1 MVGAGCV
8 GLEVV
13 GGQRDRSPG
22 RVAEVDELVPTAGG
36 LRHQA
41 LDLQRL
47 RRRRVRADMQVGHAY
62 GTRRPRHRL
71 AENLRRRGEISG
83 RVDHGISKVR
93 AFLDRLRVGDVRVV
107 LRITRGEDR
116 VVPHAALDLRI
127 VRVVDSVD
135 EGADRRRDRKGRA
148 GAVKRLALD
157 AHRNRRRRGDGNR
170 REERCGDH
178 GDDNEGREHP
188 NAARHSHTT
197 AGRPVRATRFSLL
210 NVSAVE
216 SYKGVGP
223 GKSLM
228 NPDVR
233 RPAGLAMP
241 EIVEC
246 VPNFSE
252 GRRKE
257 VVDAIAQAIA
267 SVHGVRVLDQEM
279 DADHNRSV
287 ITFVGDRTSVAEAAF
302 RGAKKAVEL
311 IDMNRHR
318 GEHPRVG
325 ALDVLP
331 FVPIAGVTMDDC
343 VDLARAVGRRIA
355 DQLQVPVYL
364 YEAAATR
371 PDRRALPDVRRG
383 EYEGLKT
390 EIETNPD
397 RKPDFGPLRLHPTAG
412 ACVVGARPVLIA
424 WNVNLRT
431 TDVGVAKRIAKAI
444 RESDGGLPAVRA
456 KGFDLADRGLVQVS
470 MNMVDYRKTSLV
482 QAFEAIRVL
491 AAKEGVEIAE
501 SEIIGLVPLD
511 ALVEAATQYLKLAR
525 FHREQILETRLWE

>member
-1 MVGAGCV
+1 
-8 GLEVV
+8 
-13 GGQRDRSPG
+13 
-22 RVAEVDELVPTAGG
+22 
-36 LRHQA
+36 
-41 LDLQRL
+41 
-47 RRRRVRADMQVGHAY
+47 
-62 GTRRPRHRL
+62 
-71 AENLRRRGEISG
+71 
-83 RVDHGISKVR
+83 
-93 AFLDRLRVGDVRVV
+93 
-107 LRITRGEDR
+107 
-116 VVPHAALDLRI
+116 
-127 VRVVDSVD
+127 
-135 EGADRRRDRKGRA
+135 
-148 GAVKRLALD
+148 
-157 AHRNRRRRGDGNR
+157 
-170 REERCGDH
+170 
-178 GDDNEGREHP
+178 
-188 NAARHSHTT
+188 
-197 AGRPVRATRFSLL
+197 
-210 NVSAVE
+210 
-216 SYKGVGP
+216 
-223 GKSLM
+223 M

-311 IDMNRHR
+311 IDMSRHR

-343 VDLARAVGRRIA
+343 VDLARAVGKRIA
-355 DQLQVPVYL
+355 DELQVPVYL

-383 EYEGLKT
+383 EYEGLKI

-397 RKPDFGPLRLHPTAG
+397 RKPDFGSPRLHPTAG
-412 ACVVGARPVLIA
+412 ACIVGARPVLIA

-456 KGFDLADRGLVQVS
+456 KGFDLADRELVQVS

-482 QAFEAIRVL
+482 QAFEAIRAL

>member
-1 MVGAGCV
+1 M
-8 GLEVV
+8 
-13 GGQRDRSPG
+13 
-22 RVAEVDELVPTAGG
+22 T
-36 LRHQA
+36 
-41 LDLQRL
+41 
-47 RRRRVRADMQVGHAY
+47 
-62 GTRRPRHRL
+62 
-71 AENLRRRGEISG
+71 
-83 RVDHGISKVR
+83 
-93 AFLDRLRVGDVRVV
+93 
-107 LRITRGEDR
+107 
-116 VVPHAALDLRI
+116 
-127 VRVVDSVD
+127 
-135 EGADRRRDRKGRA
+135 
-148 GAVKRLALD
+148 
-157 AHRNRRRRGDGNR
+157 
-170 REERCGDH
+170 
-178 GDDNEGREHP
+178 
-188 NAARHSHTT
+188 
-197 AGRPVRATRFSLL
+197 
-210 NVSAVE
+210 
-216 SYKGVGP
+216 
-223 GKSLM
+223 
-228 NPDVR
+228 
-233 RPAGLAMP
+233 

-257 VVDAIAQAIA
+257 VVDAIAQSIA
-267 SVHGVRVLDQEM
+267 SVPGVRVLDQEM

-343 VDLARAVGRRIA
+343 VDLARAVGKRIA
-355 DQLQVPVYL
+355 DELQVPVYL

-456 KGFDLADRGLVQVS
+456 KGFDLADRRLVQVS

>member
-1 MVGAGCV
+1 
-8 GLEVV
+8 
-13 GGQRDRSPG
+13 
-22 RVAEVDELVPTAGG
+22 
-36 LRHQA
+36 
-41 LDLQRL
+41 
-47 RRRRVRADMQVGHAY
+47 
-62 GTRRPRHRL
+62 
-71 AENLRRRGEISG
+71 
-83 RVDHGISKVR
+83 
-93 AFLDRLRVGDVRVV
+93 
-107 LRITRGEDR
+107 
-116 VVPHAALDLRI
+116 
-127 VRVVDSVD
+127 
-135 EGADRRRDRKGRA
+135 
-148 GAVKRLALD
+148 
-157 AHRNRRRRGDGNR
+157 
-170 REERCGDH
+170 
-178 GDDNEGREHP
+178 
-188 NAARHSHTT
+188 
-197 AGRPVRATRFSLL
+197 
-210 NVSAVE
+210 
-216 SYKGVGP
+216 
-223 GKSLM
+223 M

-233 RPAGLAMP
+233 RPADLAMP

-267 SVHGVRVLDQEM
+267 SVPGVRVLDQEM

-311 IDMNRHR
+311 IDMSRHR

-343 VDLARAVGRRIA
+343 VDLARAVGKRIA
-355 DQLQVPVYL
+355 DELQVPVYL

-390 EIETNPD
+390 EIGTNPD
-397 RKPDFGPLRLHPTAG
+397 RKPDFGPPRLHPTAG